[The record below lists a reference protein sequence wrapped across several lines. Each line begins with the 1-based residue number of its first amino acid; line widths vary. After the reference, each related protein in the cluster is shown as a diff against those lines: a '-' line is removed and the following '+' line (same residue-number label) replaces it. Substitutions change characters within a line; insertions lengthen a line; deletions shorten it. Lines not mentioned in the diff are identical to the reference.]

1 MITYDPVEIQQAYV
15 DRQGLEFP
23 MLSDVG
29 SEVIKRYGLLNESV
43 EAASRSYGIP
53 HPGTFI
59 LDSNG
64 RVLERF
70 FEQGY
75 QPRNTVSSIAVK
87 LGNPLRGTGVDG
99 IRLTTDH
106 LEAVAYPTDGIVAPG
121 NRFSVVST

>member
-1 MITYDPVEIQQAYV
+1 MITYVAVEIQQAYD
-15 DRQGLEFP
+15 DRQVLEFP

-29 SEVIKRYGLLNESV
+29 SEVIKRYGLLTESV
-43 EAASRSYGIP
+43 EVASRIYGIP

-75 QPRNTVSSIAVK
+75 
-87 LGNPLRGTGVDG
+87 
-99 IRLTTDH
+99 
-106 LEAVAYPTDGIVAPG
+106 
-121 NRFSVVST
+121 